1 MLRHTALAAACI
13 TAAALVAQRTPATA
27 TDDALANLRRAM
39 AEKPAMTRKTFGTAS
54 IAAAV
59 TAFARVA
66 EVDASGGATAGG
78 AYLLRAK
85 ERYNAR
91 VTEGAK
97 AYKKSTD
104 LAALFAENEIDIN
117 AIPCLQREDWRD
129 LGVPIGHKSRIV
141 SRVRELHP
149 EVFS

>member
-1 MLRHTALAAACI
+1 M
-13 TAAALVAQRTPATA
+13 
-27 TDDALANLRRAM
+27 
-39 AEKPAMTRKTFGTAS
+39 
-54 IAAAV
+54 
-59 TAFARVA
+59 
-66 EVDASGGATAGG
+66 DASGGATAGG

-91 VTEGAK
+91 VAEGAK
-97 AYKKSTD
+97 AYKKSSD
-104 LAALFAENEIDIN
+104 IAALFAENEIDIN

-129 LGVPIGHKSRIV
+129 LGVPIGHKARIV

>member
-1 MLRHTALAAACI
+1 M
-13 TAAALVAQRTPATA
+13 AQKQPVS
-27 TDDALANLRRAM
+27 
-39 AEKPAMTRKTFGTAS
+39 RKTFGTAS

-91 VTEGAK
+91 VAEGAK
-97 AYKKSTD
+97 AYKKSSD
-104 LAALFAENEIDIN
+104 IAALFAEKDGALDDLDASFLIRRFCDRRHDISID
-117 AIPCLQREDWRD
+117 ARR
-129 LGVPIGHKSRIV
+129 H
-141 SRVRELHP
+141 
-149 EVFS
+149 